1 MTPGNWRDEVD
12 GNVCNVKNNPS
23 IRPSK
28 VRAREVRDDLKDYF
42 FEEGA
47 IDFLCLDLCPCVR
60 AFFENIVISIR
71 MKMFVI
77 VHHKRRYKEN
87 IIGLLIGPL

>member
-1 MTPGNWRDEVD
+1 
-12 GNVCNVKNNPS
+12 VKNNPS

-47 IDFLCLDLCPCVR
+47 IDFQW
-60 AFFENIVISIR
+60 
-71 MKMFVI
+71 KMT
-77 VHHKRRYKEN
+77 E
-87 IIGLLIGPL
+87 